1 VKRGPSA
8 PVKFTL
14 RLITMTCRDKRESGN
29 PRLSSKVDLDQN
41 SNRKK
46 KDLRIKFKSP
56 MALNSVSQDLI
67 SYNKPTLYP
76 RKARRD
82 MRFSLRLKSANSN
95 IIS

>member
-1 VKRGPSA
+1 
-8 PVKFTL
+8 
-14 RLITMTCRDKRESGN
+14 
-29 PRLSSKVDLDQN
+29 
-41 SNRKK
+41 
-46 KDLRIKFKSP
+46 